1 MTRRRA
7 VRDGEETEMNPGLHG
22 EKPKQNRE
30 PENVSSGDR
39 SGAATPR
46 RQRESHQARD
56 NVGEK
61 TERERERLNAVPSV
75 SDVGNTLVQAQE
87 PRRGSKLSRRPDK
100 TTHRHTLIA
109 AEKQSTGSRDDALR
123 EDKKQINDGASA
135 RETESETRRKNSNA
149 RRCLFGT
156 NRPEG

>member
-1 MTRRRA
+1 
-7 VRDGEETEMNPGLHG
+7 VR
-22 EKPKQNRE
+22 KP
-30 PENVSSGDR
+30 
-39 SGAATPR
+39 
-46 RQRESHQARD
+46 
-56 NVGEK
+56 
-61 TERERERLNAVPSV
+61 RERERLNAVPSV

-135 RETESETRRKNSNA
+135 RETESETRRKKKFECPA
-149 RRCLFGT
+149 VPLRDEQTGRLKRRRAPLAKI
-156 NRPEG
+156 